1 MRKYILTAM
10 LASIITSLAVAQNVK
25 FVDATDLAIYGYT
38 KKTDKSPYYRFD
50 HTPYKFHPAIVE
62 HALKP
67 SGLYVAFKTNSTKL
81 FASWDVVPMNVR
93 DNMPFMMLHGLDLYT
108 KVDGEWSYVMAPRI
122 PCDLQEASYTKR
134 LIKGLPHEEREYLLY
149 LPIWCELKS
158 LRIGVDKDATIE
170 ALDKPFRH
178 KVIVFGSSITHGAA
192 ASRPG
197 LTYTAQMSRNLGIDF
212 VNFGF
217 AGQCK
222 MQPEFLRFLQSCE
235 ADAFLFDTFS
245 NPTALEV
252 KERLEGFVEGL
263 VKAHPGKPLI
273 FMQTAISHHGC
284 LEPKKYEQRKTRLET
299 VRRMMNELVKR
310 YKDVYFLEV
319 ENVAGR
325 DGTIDTTH
333 PNDLGFNRFVE
344 AYQPKIAKILKKY
357 GIK

>member
-1 MRKYILTAM
+1 MRKSILTIV
-10 LASIITSLAVAQNVK
+10 LTCIIATMAVAQNVK
-25 FVDATDLAIYGYT
+25 FVDAADLAIYGYT
-38 KKTDKSPYYRFD
+38 QKSDKSPYYRFD
-50 HTPYKFHPAIVE
+50 HTPYKFNRSIVE

-67 SGLYVAFKTNSTKL
+67 SGLYVAFKTNSSQIH
-81 FASWDVVPMNVR
+81 ASWDVVPMNVR

-108 KVDGEWSYVMAPRI
+108 KVNGEWHYVMAPRI
-122 PCDLQEASYTKR
+122 PCDLQEASYERR
-134 LIKGLPHEEREYLLY
+134 LVNNLPREEHEYLLY

-158 LRIGVDKDATIE
+158 LKIGVDKGASIE
-170 ALDKPFRH
+170 GLDKPFRH
-178 KVIVFGSSITHGAA
+178 KVITFGSSITHGAA

-222 MQPEFLRFLQSCE
+222 MQPQFLEFLKTCE
-235 ADAFLFDTFS
+235 CDAFLFDTFS
-245 NPTALEV
+245 NPNVQEIE
-252 KERLEGFVEGL
+252 ERLKGFVEGL

-273 FMQTAISHHGC
+273 FLQTPIQSGLWGDA
-284 LEPKKYEQRKTRLET
+284 KKAA
-299 VRRMMNELVKR
+299 RRIAKQDTARRIMKELTKQ

-319 ENVAGR
+319 ENVLGK

-333 PNDLGFNRFVE
+333 PNDIGFHRFVE
-344 AYQPKIAKILKKY
+344 AYQPKIAKILKRY